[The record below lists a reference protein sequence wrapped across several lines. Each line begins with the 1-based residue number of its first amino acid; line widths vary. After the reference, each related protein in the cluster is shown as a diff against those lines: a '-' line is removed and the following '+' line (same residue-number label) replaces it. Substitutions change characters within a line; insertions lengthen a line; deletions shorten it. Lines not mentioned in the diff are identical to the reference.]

1 MVHTESQA
9 VSKAF
14 VSEAR
19 LLFLF
24 LISIFFLTSAGFDS
38 SEGRYHYMIAHQM
51 LTKGAL
57 GYEEKLFGTFT
68 VGPNGRTYASH
79 EIGNSILMLPVAAV
93 NIGIEK
99 ALEHRMEKRRVEYVT
114 GFLVCLMP
122 AIVCAFTT
130 ALLYILLRLGFQ
142 KPMRTAL
149 ESCLA
154 FAFCTYLWSYTRNA
168 FDGVLCMCV
177 LTGAMLSMV
186 QFRKTLD
193 TRLFVVATTLL
204 GFGVITRISMLL
216 PVAAFALYVTMILWE
231 DRARLVRLA
240 IIGAAILAPFA
251 VWQMYY
257 NHLRTG
263 LWLISPV
270 QSAQY
275 ADNNGFTGNLAV
287 GLAGL
292 LLSPGKSIFV
302 YVPLGLLSI
311 VCFRRFRASCPFEA
325 TFVGVLLAFWVLLH
339 AKLANWFGA
348 WGWGPRHF
356 VTITPILVLPACVAW
371 EWIKENVWRRSLL
384 QFALAWGLVLAAS
397 SIIGNW
403 AYRTHLAVM
412 RGQYDDML
420 WSPTRGQALDMVIG
434 AVSNLRNIVTHQ
446 VSGPVLEEHSAT
458 NAYAANTVNV
468 WINSAAYQGMP
479 RIVLAAVAC
488 ALLALA
494 GYSFWAL
501 CRMMQSGT
509 KQQVVVERKARA
521 VAAGA

>member
-1 MVHTESQA
+1 
-9 VSKAF
+9 
-14 VSEAR
+14 
-19 LLFLF
+19 
-24 LISIFFLTSAGFDS
+24 
-38 SEGRYHYMIAHQM
+38 
-51 LTKGAL
+51 
-57 GYEEKLFGTFT
+57 
-68 VGPNGRTYASH
+68 
-79 EIGNSILMLPVAAV
+79 
-93 NIGIEK
+93 
-99 ALEHRMEKRRVEYVT
+99 
-114 GFLVCLMP
+114 
-122 AIVCAFTT
+122 
-130 ALLYILLRLGFQ
+130 
-142 KPMRTAL
+142 
-149 ESCLA
+149 
-154 FAFCTYLWSYTRNA
+154 
-168 FDGVLCMCV
+168 
-177 LTGAMLSMV
+177 
-186 QFRKTLD
+186 
-193 TRLFVVATTLL
+193 
-204 GFGVITRISMLL
+204 
-216 PVAAFALYVTMILWE
+216 
-231 DRARLVRLA
+231 
-240 IIGAAILAPFA
+240 
-251 VWQMYY
+251 
-257 NHLRTG
+257 
-263 LWLISPV
+263 
-270 QSAQY
+270 
-275 ADNNGFTGNLAV
+275 
-287 GLAGL
+287 
-292 LLSPGKSIFV
+292 
-302 YVPLGLLSI
+302 

-468 WINSAAYQGMP
+468 WINSAAHQGVP